1 MNLSYKQRKLLK
13 TSEKSCSLEKL
24 QQEVKEQ
31 LLEYA
36 ESYITCRETEQEL
49 YKNQIQYHQ
58 TISECIRSCCSGHY
72 GARDTVMDLICDF
85 LGKREVIQSIAFD
98 KPEAM
103 TARQQLET
111 LIYYFDRQREN
122 RGFELL
128 CKNFGW
134 NNT

>member
-85 LGKREVIQSIAFD
+85 LGKSSF
-98 KPEAM
+98 
-103 TARQQLET
+103 L
-111 LIYYFDRQREN
+111 L
-122 RGFELL
+122 GELNPTTDISTGL
-128 CKNFGW
+128 CSRI
-134 NNT
+134 